1 MTTIATNAAMNAVKK
16 HIDGSKLIWP
26 TATLIA
32 VAGVV
37 ATAVHVGDEFRHTL
51 DNNTRAIEALT
62 VQMGTMWSRPE
73 HEAWIRLMKS
83 MNPSLKFPENH

>member
-37 ATAVHVGDEFRHTL
+37 ATAVHVGDEFRHGL
-51 DNNTRAIEALT
+51 DEVTNAVKALT
-62 VQMGTMWSRPE
+62 VQMSTMWSKTD
-73 HEAWIRLMKS
+73 HDNWSKLMKS
-83 MNPSLKFPENH
+83 MNPDLKFPEDR